1 LGISSA
7 KEKTDY
13 FYLSK
18 FEIKYPVGA
27 TPLDPDELAGLV
39 PTYISTQG
47 DLNQLER
54 ENILAAATWALGK
67 SNHDCLNISFCLDL
81 HKRMFSRVW
90 KWAGKTRLTE
100 KNIGAPKEQIFTKL
114 KILFDDT
121 EFWIQQ
127 KTYNFDEISA
137 RFHHRL
143 VAIHAFPN
151 GNGRH
156 ARLMTE
162 VIQIVNGEVPFTWGS
177 SDLYSSISEARKD
190 YLSALRSADKGDL
203 RALIQFVRK

>member
-1 LGISSA
+1 V
-7 KEKTDY
+7 
-13 FYLSK
+13 SK
-18 FEIKYPVGA
+18 FEIAYPSGA
-27 TPLDPDELAGLV
+27 TPLDPNELAGLV
-39 PTYISTQG
+39 PNYITTQG

-67 SNHDCLNISFCLDL
+67 SNHDCMNISFCLDL

-90 KWAGKTRLTE
+90 KWAGKTRLTD
-100 KNIGAPKEQIFTKL
+100 KNIGVPKEQIFMKL
-114 KILFDDT
+114 KLLFDDT
-121 EFWIQQ
+121 EFWIQDR
-127 KTYNFDEISA
+127 TFGFDEIAA

-162 VIQIVNGEVPFTWGS
+162 VIQIVNGVTQFTWGS
-177 SDLYSSISEARKD
+177 SDLYSSESDARKD
-190 YLSALRSADKGDL
+190 YLAALRSADTGDYE
-203 RALIQFVRK
+203 ALIEFVRK